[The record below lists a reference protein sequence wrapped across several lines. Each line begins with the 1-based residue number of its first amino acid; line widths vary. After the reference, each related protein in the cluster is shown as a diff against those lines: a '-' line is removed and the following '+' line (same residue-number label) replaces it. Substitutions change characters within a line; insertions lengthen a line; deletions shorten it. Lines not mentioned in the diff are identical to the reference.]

1 MRIGVFSKVG
11 SSGGSEFRCAEMCNA
26 IIKEGH
32 EAFFLCE
39 NNLNNKIRA
48 YCNPSVIIYED
59 VLGDTGKNLSRLY
72 EMDTILVVNSDSQ
85 TFSVD
90 DYWEGRTDKH
100 KYYVDLTKIKQFS
113 ILYNYV
119 IGPATKLTTIRSKC
133 QDVRI
138 ITANKMWFDDIT
150 NKAKFEY
157 IRHYPRLHL
166 ESPINPN
173 LIANEKTI
181 SNKIRIGRH
190 SKAHDCKFNT
200 EYTNLIIRIN
210 EKFQDKVTWDFL
222 GVSSSRSN
230 SLENIPNVTTR
241 PEFSIEVGN
250 YLNNIDIFV
259 FFVDWSR
266 DEPWSRSVAEGM
278 MSGCPIIANNRAGNK
293 DQIIHGNTGYLC
305 NTINDFYKYLCILLE
320 NQELRVQ
327 MGKNSRIF
335 SMQFTSDK
343 IIKKFIDFIK

>member
-1 MRIGVFSKVG
+1 MRIGIFSKVG

-26 IIKEGH
+26 IIKTGH

-39 NNLNNKIRA
+39 NNLNDKIRA
-48 YCNPSVIIYED
+48 YCSPNVTIYED
-59 VLGDTGKNLSRLY
+59 VLGDTGKNLPKLY
-72 EMDTILVVNSDSQ
+72 EMDTILVINSDSQ
-85 TFSVD
+85 TFSTD
-90 DYWEGRTDKH
+90 DYWEGRTEKH
-100 KYYVDLTKIKQFS
+100 KHHVDLTKIKQFS

-119 IGPATKLTTIRSKC
+119 IGPVTKLTTIRSKC
-133 QDVRI
+133 PDVRI

-150 NKAKFEY
+150 NQVKFEH

-173 LIANEKTI
+173 LVTDEKTT
-181 SNKIRIGRH
+181 SHKIRIGRH

-200 EYTNLIIRIN
+200 EYINLIIRTN
-210 EKFQDKVTWDFL
+210 EKFKDRIAWDFL
-222 GVSSSRSN
+222 GVSPSRSN
-230 SLENIPNVTTR
+230 GLENIPNITIR
-241 PEFSIEVGN
+241 PEFSISVGD
-250 YLNNIDIFV
+250 YLRGIDIFV

-278 MSGCPIIANNRAGNK
+278 MSGCPVIANNRAGNK

-305 NTINDFYKYLCILLE
+305 NTINDFYRYLSNLIE
-320 NQELRVQ
+320 NQELMQQ
-327 MGKNSRIF
+327 MGRNSRTF

-343 IIKKFIDFIK
+343 IIKKFLDFLK